1 MRTTLKRGIGQAA
14 GPNGNGHAAV
24 PPLFGPIVRYRQP
37 QQPQRSLVRLALHT
51 FGWFVLV
58 LGVLAAALV
67 AWRHTHSHENLSA
80 IALFFSRHGTESAS
94 GLAVATVV
102 GASLVVWTRAT
113 AQALGLLAVV
123 VLASGAV
130 GGLYLYG
137 HEALAEISTHTKQ
150 GKAAVKELKPI
161 ASPSQPA
168 IALVAGYD
176 VRGKTNGANP
186 YAGSNS
192 DTLMLLRADPANNTL
207 SLLSF
212 PRDLYVNIYCHGDTV
227 YTQNRINSAW
237 GTCGNNG
244 PAATLDTV
252 EHLTGL
258 NINYFITLDF
268 HAFKQLVNNL
278 HGVYMNVDRR
288 YYIPLHTGVSA
299 INLHPGY
306 QKLDGGQALSY
317 VRYRHTDSDIYRTGR
332 QQLFIEALKSRLR
345 TALSPTSLPLEV
357 PKLVGVLKHNIE
369 IGKAGGG
376 SVDFGELTKYLG
388 LLYQLPPGHL
398 FRNAIPLNAFHYFT
412 TSAGADV
419 ESASPA
425 AIATAVH
432 SFLNPDVRQT
442 QAVNVQFGGHKPAKK
457 KTKQHKLP
465 RSQVSVLVLN
475 AGTAPGE
482 AVQTSYLLTTR
493 GYTTRSLPS
502 GDTANAPKVQ
512 SDTTIY
518 YDPVQ
523 PNGPQAAQQL
533 RPLFG
538 SHTRVKQMT
547 NAIAG
552 FAKLA
557 GNPLT
562 VVTVGTSF
570 PGTLVIHRPPK
581 VQPKQPPQIS
591 PGAAMTAPGL
601 RSVYDRVHF
610 PLMVPHEIARYAQLS
625 SDEGV
630 RAFKPVQNQ
639 HEVALTFVMPN
650 GNEYW
655 QIEESTWNSAPI
667 LQNPSFTLYHR
678 GQKYLVYTTGGAVQ
692 MVALRT
698 PRATYWV
705 SNTILNELS
714 NSTMIAIAE
723 SLRPLRR

>member
-14 GPNGNGHAAV
+14 GLDGNGHSAV
-24 PPLFGPIVRYRQP
+24 PPLFGPIARYRQTRP
-37 QQPQRSLVRLALHT
+37 PQRSLIGSILRG

-58 LGVLAAALV
+58 LAVIAAGAAGGVYLYTHETLAAV
-67 AWRHTHSHENLSA
+67 
-80 IALFFSRHGTESAS
+80 
-94 GLAVATVV
+94 
-102 GASLVVWTRAT
+102 
-113 AQALGLLAVV
+113 
-123 VLASGAV
+123 
-130 GGLYLYG
+130 
-137 HEALAEISTHTKQ
+137 STHTPQ
-150 GKAAVKELKPI
+150 IRKADNGLTKIP
-161 ASPSQPA
+161 SPSAPA

-176 VRGKTNGANP
+176 VRGKTSGANP

-192 DTLMLLRADPANNTL
+192 DTLMLLRADPTNNTL

-237 GTCGNNG
+237 ALCGNNG

-268 HAFKQLVNNL
+268 HAFKELVNNL

-306 QKLDGGQALSY
+306 QKLDGEQALSY

-345 TALSPTSLPLEV
+345 GVISPTGLLTEV

-369 IGKAGGG
+369 VGKAGGG
-376 SVDFGELTKYLG
+376 AVDLGELTKYLG
-388 LLYQLPPGHL
+388 LMYHLPPGHL
-398 FRNAIPLNAFHYFT
+398 FRNAIPLNQFHYFT

-419 ESASPA
+419 ESVSPQ

-432 SFLNPDVRQT
+432 GFLNPDVRQG
-442 QAVNVQFGGHKPAKK
+442 QAINNQFGGRPKTPKK
-457 KTKQHKLP
+457 KTKVHKLP

-475 AGTAPGE
+475 AGAAAGQALET
-482 AVQTSYLLTTR
+482 TYLLSKR
-493 GYTTRSLPS
+493 GYTTKELSS
-502 GDTANAPKVQ
+502 GMQPNAPKVQ
-512 SDTTIY
+512 PYTSIY
-518 YDPVQ
+518 YDTAQ
-523 PNGPQAAQQL
+523 ADAQEAAQQL

-538 SHTRVKQMT
+538 MQARVAQMT
-547 NAIAG
+547 TAISNMARQ
-552 FAKLA
+552 A

-562 VVTVGTSF
+562 VVALGTSF
-570 PGTLVIHRPPK
+570 PGRLVIHKAPK
-581 VQPKQPPQIS
+581 VQPKEPPQVS
-591 PGAAMTAPGL
+591 EGAGMTAPRL
-601 RSVYDRVHF
+601 RQVYDQVHF
-610 PLMVPHEIARYAQLS
+610 PLMVPHKIAAGAQLS
-625 SDEGV
+625 ASEGV
-630 RAFKPVQNQ
+630 RAFKPLTNQ
-639 HEVALTFVMPN
+639 HEVVMTFVMPDQI
-650 GNEYW
+650 EYW

-667 LQNPSFTLYHR
+667 LQNPSFTLIHK
-678 GQKYLVYTTGGAVQ
+678 GQKYFVYTTGGTVQ

-698 PRATYWV
+698 PQATYWV

-723 SLRPLRR
+723 SLRPLGR

>member
-14 GPNGNGHAAV
+14 GLNGNGHSAV
-24 PPLFGPIVRYRQP
+24 PPLFGPIARYRQP
-37 QQPQRSLVRLALHT
+37 EPPRRSVTGLILRGFA
-51 FGWFVLV
+51 WFVL
-58 LGVLAAALV
+58 A
-67 AWRHTHSHENLSA
+67 
-80 IALFFSRHGTESAS
+80 
-94 GLAVATVV
+94 
-102 GASLVVWTRAT
+102 
-113 AQALGLLAVV
+113 LAVV
-123 VLASGAV
+123 
-130 GGLYLYG
+130 GGGIAGGTYLYLHG
-137 HEALAEISTHTKQ
+137 TLAAVSTHTKQ
-150 GKAAVKELKPI
+150 VKKADKRLTAI

-168 IALVAGYD
+168 VALIAGYD
-176 VRGKTNGANP
+176 IRGKTRGANP

-192 DTLMLLRADPANNTL
+192 DTLMLLRADPTNNTL

-227 YTQNRINSAW
+227 YTQSRINSAW
-237 GTCGNNG
+237 SLCGDNG

-252 EHLTGL
+252 QHLTGL
-258 NINYFITLDF
+258 SINYFITLDF

-306 QKLDGGQALSY
+306 QKLDGGEALSY

-376 SVDFGELTKYLG
+376 SVDLNELTKYLG
-388 LLYQLPPGHL
+388 LLYHLPPGHL
-398 FRNAIPLNAFHYFT
+398 FRNAIPLNDFHYFM
-412 TSAGADV
+412 TSDGAAV
-419 ESASPA
+419 ESAPQS
-425 AIATAVH
+425 AIDQAVH
-432 SFLNPDVRQT
+432 SFLNPDVRVA
-442 QAVNVQFGGHKPAKK
+442 QAVNGQFGGHKPVKK

-465 RSQVSVLVLN
+465 RSQISVLVLN
-475 AGTAPGE
+475 AGTAPGM
-482 AVQTSYLLTTR
+482 ASNTSSQLAAR
-493 GYTTRSLPS
+493 GYTTRTLPS
-502 GDTANAPKVQ
+502 GDQANAPKVQ
-512 SDTTIY
+512 RDTTVY
-518 YDPVQ
+518 YDVAQ
-523 PNGPQAAQQL
+523 PNAEQAALQL
-533 RPLFG
+533 RPVFG

-547 NAIAG
+547 GAIAD

-557 GNPLT
+557 GNPVT

-570 PGTLVIHRPPK
+570 SGTLVIHRPPK
-581 VQPKQPPQIS
+581 VQPKTPPQVS
-591 PGAAMTAPGL
+591 NGAAMTAPAL
-601 RSVYDRVHF
+601 RRVYDRVHF
-610 PLMVPHEIARYAQLS
+610 PLMVPHQVAQNAQLS
-625 SDEGV
+625 SAEGV
-630 RAFKPVQNQ
+630 RAFKPLKNQ
-639 HEVALTFVMPN
+639 HEVALTFVMPD
-650 GNEYW
+650 GNQYW

-667 LQNPSFTLYHR
+667 LQNPSFTLYHH
-678 GQKYLVYTTGGAVQ
+678 GQRYDVYTTGGAVQ

-714 NSTMIAIAE
+714 NATMIAIAE